1 MFHACQIQP
10 QNPVCCRRA
19 AGLGRCASA
28 VAPNEQIELTRSAV
42 NRAVSADATQ
52 YTGSDALNQ
61 QLSERR
67 AAAVGN
73 ALRRQSVSA
82 DRIVTAGY
90 GKEYPVATNADAQSR
105 QLNRRVEVIISRD
118 AQAVAPRY

>member
-1 MFHACQIQP
+1 VHHH
-10 QNPVCCRRA
+10 
-19 AGLGRCASA
+19 GLR
-28 VAPNEQIELTRSAV
+28 
-42 NRAVSADATQ
+42 
-52 YTGSDALNQ
+52 
-61 QLSERR
+61 
-67 AAAVGN
+67 
-73 ALRRQSVSA
+73 A